1 LATRPTINHKSLIPE
16 NKSQASAVKRHSS
29 FLLQTKYMLNQ
40 ETTLNALS
48 DPGLGMRG
56 VLAACSVVFLEEQKF
71 QALDRQSS

>member
-48 DPGLGMRG
+48 DPGLGMIG
-56 VLAACSVVFLEEQKF
+56 ILGACSVVFLQEQKF